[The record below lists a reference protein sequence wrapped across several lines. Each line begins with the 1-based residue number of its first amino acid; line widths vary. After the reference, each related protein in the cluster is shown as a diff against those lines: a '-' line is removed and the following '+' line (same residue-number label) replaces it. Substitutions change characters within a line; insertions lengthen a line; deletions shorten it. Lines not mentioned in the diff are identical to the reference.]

1 MPIVLNQSVP
11 NVRCDLQYRAELY
24 STESGKTP
32 AVRYAFVKSAPD
44 S

>member
-1 MPIVLNQSVP
+1 
-11 NVRCDLQYRAELY
+11 LQYRAELY

-32 AVRYAFVKSAPD
+32 AVRYAFAKSAPN